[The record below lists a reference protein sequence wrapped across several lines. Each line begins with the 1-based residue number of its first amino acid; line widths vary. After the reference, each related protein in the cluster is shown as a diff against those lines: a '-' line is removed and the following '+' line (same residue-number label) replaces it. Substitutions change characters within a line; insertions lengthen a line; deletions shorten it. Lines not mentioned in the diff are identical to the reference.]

1 MKKWRKR
8 MKQKK
13 KSLIET
19 INRLNKRWRKKLN
32 PILKRKAKTA
42 MRKMKMWEMWEIIS
56 NKAKQK
62 KTRMGKKIIIIRKYL
77 KGISLN
83 H

>member
-56 NKAKQK
+56 NKAK
-62 KTRMGKKIIIIRKYL
+62 
-77 KGISLN
+77 
-83 H
+83 